1 MFDIDTGA
9 VRHLAAQLTERAA
22 EIRAVAADLARQVTA
37 VPWEGRAADAM
48 RELAGLRLAALARV
62 ADLHDDAAEALDRHA
77 DAVDATLRLIATVE
91 STVEQTADHAVDSVV
106 DHTIGLLR

>member
-62 ADLHDDAAEALDRHA
+62 ADLHDDAAEALERHA
-77 DAVDATLRLIATVE
+77 GAVDAVAGLAGGVVHELE
-91 STVEQTADHAVDSVV
+91 S
-106 DHTIGLLR
+106 LL